1 MTVTEKLDTLEEL
14 LDIEKGTLSEETEL
28 DQLSE
33 WDSLAVITLIAMLD
47 EKYGKSVTPKRIKEF
62 KTVKDIIDEME

>member
-14 LDIEKGTLSEETEL
+14 LDIEKGTLSEETAL

-47 EKYGKSVTPKRIKEF
+47 EKYGKSVTPKKIKEF

>member
-14 LDIEKGTLSEETEL
+14 LDIEKGTLSEETAL

-47 EKYGKSVTPKRIKEF
+47 EKYGKSVTPKKIKEF
-62 KTVKDIIDEME
+62 KTVKDILDEME